1 MVSWKSPNGKG
12 ARGKPLMRRVP
23 SIRRTRRPV
32 MPDNAMRWCFEP
44 ATKVSVGVSAA
55 AAQHSGAATRRSL
68 DAERRADWISAW
80 WCGYAW
86 STENT
91 RSSRA

>member
-23 SIRRTRRPV
+23 SIRRTSRPV
-32 MPDNAMRWCFEP
+32 MPDNAVRWCFEP
-44 ATKVSVGVSAA
+44 ATKVSVGV
-55 AAQHSGAATRRSL
+55 AQHSGAATRRSL
-68 DAERRADWISAW
+68 DAERRAEWMSAW